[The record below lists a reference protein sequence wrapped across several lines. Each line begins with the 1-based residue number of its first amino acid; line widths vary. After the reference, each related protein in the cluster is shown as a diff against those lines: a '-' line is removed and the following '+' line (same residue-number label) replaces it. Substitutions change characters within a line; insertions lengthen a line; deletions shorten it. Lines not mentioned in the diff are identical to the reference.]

1 MRPACCVRTVD
12 HVGAS
17 LAGKQAWP
25 VRRTLAAGVSLLL
38 IVSSL
43 LAAARLNDVLQL
55 DPGPHEFNVAAWVTR
70 NFPSKW
76 LFLTGEA
83 IRGRPPQALQDETT
97 QRFFELTGA
106 IEEVERSLS
115 EARQRGLQPDEDSA
129 KMLAALREE
138 RDTIENQVE
147 ATLEARVSTAAERAG
162 LTRTVI
168 DIVWPPVDFEFTD
181 SPRTLVTSRRD
192 RIQVVDTDLLR
203 AGLAPSEIDA
213 IEEET
218 ASQRNVSALAFSTSG
233 VGAYPTLVGFSAD
246 YPSTLETIAH
256 EWVHNY
262 LFFYPL
268 GFNYYDSDDLRA
280 LNETVANIVGRELA
294 AAVMEVW
301 PLQTNGGDAPPQDEM
316 TRDLDP
322 DIGAELRSLRG
333 EVDVILAEGRIADAE
348 RLMEERRRDFAERG
362 YYIRKLNQAYFAF
375 TNLYAGETGSPAA
388 TNPIGLKIDELRG
401 RSASL
406 RDFVEK
412 VSDVTSVEEL
422 DRLLR

>member
-1 MRPACCVRTVD
+1 VD